1 MIRINQIKI
10 HNDGVKA
17 LDRDE
22 LYKALR
28 KAAAK
33 TLRVPEDKIANL
45 EIIRHSIDARKKPE
59 IYDIYLIDVKLNGL
73 DDKKVITK
81 CKDKNV
87 SLSEPAE
94 YSFSEQ
100 TLKVFSSEESFRGL
114 AEKLSDDDKK
124 IAVIG
129 AGPAGL
135 FCAYMLAENGFKPV
149 VFERGADV
157 DKRTEV
163 VEHFWKTGELNTS
176 TNVQFGEGGAGT
188 FSDGKLNTMVKDK
201 DGRGRAALKIFVKN
215 GAKEDILYDAKPH
228 IGTDILRNV
237 VKNMREH
244 IIELGGEVHF
254 ETTVTELIL
263 DKNMALTG
271 LKLSKADN
279 STSTFDCRKAVLAIG
294 HSARDTFYM
303 LKNLGVDM
311 EKKPFAV
318 GFRVEHPQS
327 IINHSQ
333 YGISE
338 PTSLPPA
345 PYKLT
350 TTVSNGRG
358 VYSFCMCPG
367 GYVVNASS
375 EVGRLAV
382 NGMSYSARDGKNAN
396 SAIIIT
402 VDPKDFGGEDVLSG
416 VEFQRR
422 LEEKAYEI
430 GNGKIPVEYYG
441 NFKRVILTQDSST
454 ATQADKAFDS
464 IEPCMRGDHVFANV
478 HEILP
483 DELNTCFVEGMEKFG
498 RMIKGY
504 NNDKALVSGVESRTS
519 SPVRINRG
527 DSLESVNVKGLF
539 PCGEGAGYA
548 GGIMS
553 AAMDGM
559 KVAEYVAADVLS
571 KS

>member
-228 IGTDILRNV
+228 IGTDILR
-237 VKNMREH
+237 M
-244 IIELGGEVHF
+244 
-254 ETTVTELIL
+254 T
-263 DKNMALTG
+263 
-271 LKLSKADN
+271 SKP
-279 STSTFDCRKAVLAIG
+279 RP
-294 HSARDTFYM
+294 SA
-303 LKNLGVDM
+303 
-311 EKKPFAV
+311 
-318 GFRVEHPQS
+318 
-327 IINHSQ
+327 
-333 YGISE
+333 
-338 PTSLPPA
+338 
-345 PYKLT
+345 
-350 TTVSNGRG
+350 
-358 VYSFCMCPG
+358 
-367 GYVVNASS
+367 
-375 EVGRLAV
+375 
-382 NGMSYSARDGKNAN
+382 
-396 SAIIIT
+396 
-402 VDPKDFGGEDVLSG
+402 
-416 VEFQRR
+416 
-422 LEEKAYEI
+422 
-430 GNGKIPVEYYG
+430 
-441 NFKRVILTQDSST
+441 
-454 ATQADKAFDS
+454 
-464 IEPCMRGDHVFANV
+464 
-478 HEILP
+478 
-483 DELNTCFVEGMEKFG
+483 
-498 RMIKGY
+498 
-504 NNDKALVSGVESRTS
+504 
-519 SPVRINRG
+519 
-527 DSLESVNVKGLF
+527 
-539 PCGEGAGYA
+539 
-548 GGIMS
+548 
-553 AAMDGM
+553 
-559 KVAEYVAADVLS
+559 
-571 KS
+571 

>member
-244 IIELGGEVHF
+244 IIGLGGEVHF

-441 NFKRVILTQDSST
+441 NFKRAILTQDSST

-527 DSLESVNVKGLF
+527 ERLESVNVKGLF

-559 KVAEYVAADVLS
+559 KVAEHVAADVLS